1 MNFGQCNCGT
11 LTGQLFNGHWVC
23 TNCYDSIMEDEFERA
38 DLANDDEK
46 LEEWEAENENTN

>member
-1 MNFGQCNCGT
+1 MTFGQCNCGT
-11 LTGQLFNGHWVC
+11 LTGQLFNGAWVC

-46 LEEWEAENENTN
+46 LEEWEAEQEGK